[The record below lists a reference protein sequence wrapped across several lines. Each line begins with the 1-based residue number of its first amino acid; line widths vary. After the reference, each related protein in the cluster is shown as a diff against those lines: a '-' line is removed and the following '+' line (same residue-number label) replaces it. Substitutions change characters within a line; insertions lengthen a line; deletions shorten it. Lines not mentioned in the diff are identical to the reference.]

1 MSFEATIEQHHVA
14 GFRANLNLTPRQMTS
29 RLIGAVDADLAY
41 SEPGKSFNC
50 DDIGVSVPHAVTTR
64 VPDSP
69 EGFLENI
76 RRGGHFSAFADGK
89 FIDSLDKA
97 RMLSDPSNKTMA
109 AMMAG
114 KQLFFD
120 DKIIDG
126 LFGTTYSGE
135 TLTTANTFPAAQIIA
150 VDDRQNLHDA
160 ETVAASGNLGLTI
173 GKIITAGEMLDA
185 SELEGERIFAFGR
198 KEKSQLLAS
207 TPATSSDYN
216 AVKALVNG
224 TINEFYG
231 FRFIRTERLP
241 VASSIRACAAW
252 IKPAIEFK
260 AREIETAKITQRADK
275 SYRWYAY
282 YESEFAV
289 ARRYDSA
296 VVKVLCSEA

>member
-1 MSFEATIEQHHVA
+1 MSFEGTIASHYVH

-41 SEPGKSFNC
+41 AEPGTSFNC
-50 DDIGVSVPHAVTTR
+50 DDIGVSVPQVVTTR

-76 RRGGHFSAFADGK
+76 RRGGHFTGFHDGK

-114 KQLFFD
+114 KQIFID
-120 DKIIDG
+120 DKIIEG
-126 LFGTTYSGE
+126 LFGTVYSGE
-135 TLTTANTFPAAQIIA
+135 TLTTSNSFPAGQIIA

-252 IKPAIEFK
+252 IKPAIEYK
-260 AREIETAKITQRADK
+260 AREIVTAKITQREDK
-275 SYRWYAY
+275 SWSWYAFY
-282 YESEFAV
+282 KGEHAV